1 MFRILWFINNLFK
14 INYTC
19 LVAIFFITQNKTSA
33 VADLI
38 VFVLIRL
45 QNNENNFKLSMQAEY
60 TQVKF
65 SCICRLYL
73 INFMLKFYGYAKS
86 LMIQIDLKSALYL
99 RTM

>member
-1 MFRILWFINNLFK
+1 MFRILWFK

-19 LVAIFFITQNKTSA
+19 LVAIIVITQNKTSA

-38 VFVLIRL
+38 VFVLIL

-60 TQVKF
+60 THVKF
-65 SCICRLYL
+65 SSICRLYL
-73 INFMLKFYGYAKS
+73 NKFMLKFYGYANA
-86 LMIQIDLKSALYL
+86 LMIQIDLKSALHL